1 MAMPPRSSKGRGGS
15 QRWLVVPLVLTL
27 AVLLVD
33 ASMHARSTK
42 PQATLNSQAWVDKV
56 LPQIAQSS
64 AQGSELAQVSSGSV
78 ASGGSSAIASEMSDI
93 AGASVTTYK
102 AVVAD
107 RAPSEV
113 APAAGLLQACLE
125 AREQGAAL
133 MSSAVQHLLG
143 GDGPSSAVTQMMSA
157 VSDFRVSDSA
167 YQLFTKDLPRLGVT
181 MPASAWSSTS
191 ADYQP
196 QQLTAFATRLL
207 SAVTKS
213 QPHKLHID
221 AITTDPPALSVEGD
235 LQVLS
240 PASAM
245 SVTAVVA
252 DLGQSAEQGVEV
264 TATISPAQGAP
275 SQHVTVS
282 VDLSPGQADAVQITG
297 LRLAPSTPT
306 NLTVGAL
313 APNGEPGSAYKSV
326 TVEVPGQNFAGTA
339 TSTTGASTTGTGTT
353 GTSTAGSATTGPSS
367 TTTTT

>member
-42 PQATLNSQAWVDKV
+42 PEATLNSQAWVDKV

-64 AQGSELAQVSSGSV
+64 AQGSELAQVSSGAV
-78 ASGGSSAIASEMSDI
+78 ATGGSSAIASELSSI

-113 APAAGLLQACLE
+113 APAAGLLQACLA
-125 AREQGAAL
+125 AREQGAGL

-167 YQLFTKDLPRLGVT
+167 YQLFTTDLPKLGVT
-181 MPASAWSSTS
+181 FPASAWSSS
-191 ADYQP
+191 ADNYQP

-207 SAVTKS
+207 GGVTKS

-221 AITTDPPALSVEGD
+221 AITTDPPALSVQGD

-240 PASAM
+240 PASAV

-252 DLGQSAEQGVEV
+252 DLGQSGEQGVKV
-264 TATISPAQGAP
+264 TATISPALGAP
-275 SQHVTVS
+275 SQHVTVT
-282 VDLSPGQADAVQITG
+282 VDLSPGQADAVQLTG

-313 APNGEPGSAYKSV
+313 APDGEPGSAYKTV
-326 TVEVPGQNFAGTA
+326 TVEVPGQNFAGTT
-339 TSTTGASTTGTGTT
+339 TSTTK
-353 GTSTAGSATTGPSS
+353 GPAS